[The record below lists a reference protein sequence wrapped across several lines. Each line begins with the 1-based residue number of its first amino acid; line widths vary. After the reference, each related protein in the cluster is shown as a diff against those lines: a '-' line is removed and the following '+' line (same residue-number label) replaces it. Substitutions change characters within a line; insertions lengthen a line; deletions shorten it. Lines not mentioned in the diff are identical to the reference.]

1 LDPRLLRLMIVTS
14 GTLDLGRGHRA
25 IAVAAIEGGATAVQL
40 RAPELS
46 DSELLP
52 IAGELAERC
61 AAAGVMFIVND
72 RVDVAL
78 SSGADGVH
86 LGQSDDVAGARDRLG
101 ADRTLGISV
110 EDAAQ
115 ARTAVGMGADYLGVT
130 VWQTPTKPE
139 ATGRGPAG
147 VGDIHR
153 AVPIPVVGIGG
164 INDQNL
170 GEVFDAGASG
180 IAVISAVAGAAEP
193 VAATRRLRALIE
205 LREAGA
211 RGATNR

>member
-1 LDPRLLRLMIVTS
+1 MIVTS
-14 GTLDLGRGHRA
+14 GTLDPGRGHRA

-61 AAAGVMFIVND
+61 AAAGVLFIVND

-130 VWQTPTKPE
+130 VWQTLTKPE
-139 ATGRGPAG
+139 ATGGGPAG
-147 VGDIHR
+147 VSDIHR